1 MIAALPAANLL
12 SPVKFSSLRSAAFP
26 ASRQS
31 CPRVRVFSDAD
42 PDRRSSGEA
51 GFSLLELSVVVFIIS
66 LTAAL
71 AVPALKRVNLE
82 ARSTVVANDL
92 RVFAGA
98 FQAYAHD
105 HGDWPADA
113 GGPGEFP
120 PEMAGYLSQTSW
132 ARATPIG
139 GRYSWEPNSLQQGE
153 RLHAVI
159 VISSLGDDKVTSD
172 RLQLEDL
179 DRKVDDGDLTTG
191 NFRLGYRNYPIFV
204 LEH

>member
-1 MIAALPAANLL
+1 MNAALSAVNLL
-12 SPVKFSSLRSAAFP
+12 SSVKFPSLRSAAFP
-26 ASRQS
+26 PCRQS
-31 CPRVRVFSDAD
+31 RPRVCVFGDAD
-42 PDRRSSGEA
+42 PDPRRSGEA
-51 GFSLLELSVVVFIIS
+51 GFSLLELSVVVFVIS

-105 HGDWPADA
+105 HGDWPPDA

-132 ARATPIG
+132 TRTTPIG

-153 RLHAVI
+153 RLYAVI
-159 VISSLGDDKVTSD
+159 VISTLGNDKVTSD

-179 DRKVDDGDLTTG
+179 DRKVDDGDLTSG